1 MSKEEKNIEVPES
14 NKKLSNED
22 FELNESDTKI
32 MRLVLDYKCLTNK
45 QIGDIV
51 GMTPKQISVIRNKPI
66 FKKVYN
72 EYQKKAIDIIIS
84 AKTEAAIK
92 LKKHIH
98 SKNEKISQDTC
109 KAILS
114 DELKEKETERKPIE
128 VIFKFE

>member
-1 MSKEEKNIEVPES
+1 MAKAKKN
-14 NKKLSNED
+14 NKSAKLDKILHKED
-22 FELNESDTKI
+22 FELSEIDGKI
-32 MRLVLDYKCLTNK
+32 LRLSLDYEDLTDAK
-45 QIGDIV
+45 IGEIV
-51 GMTPKQISVIRNKPI
+51 GLTRQQVNSIKHKPI

-109 KAILS
+109 KAILT
-114 DELKEKETERKPIE
+114 DELKEKEAERKPIE
-128 VIFKFE
+128 VVFKFQ